1 MGVTAAPITV
11 AEFLEMSLPE
21 GHKTELIDGEVV
33 TMPMAW
39 YKHEAVKSNF
49 SQDLSVWRASHPIGR
64 VFCEA
69 GFQLDEHNG
78 LIPDVSFV
86 RNERLG
92 PDIQGP
98 MQGAPDVA
106 IEVVSSETAA
116 QLERKVSL
124 YLQHG
129 SKLVVVAYPDQ
140 RALRVH
146 RPDGTSRRLVSG
158 DVLEAPDVLP
168 GFSSPIEAFFE
179 GI

>member
-21 GHKTELIDGEVV
+21 GQKTELIDGEVV

-39 YKHEAVKSNF
+39 YKHERVKANF
-49 SQDLSVWRASHPIGR
+49 NRGFTAWSLGNPLGL
-64 VFCEA
+64 VFNEA

-86 RNERLG
+86 RNEHLR
-92 PDIQGP
+92 PDIHGP

-116 QLERKVSL
+116 QLARKVAL

-129 SKLVVVAYPDQ
+129 SKLVMAAFPEQ
-140 RALRVH
+140 RELWVH
-146 RPDGTSRRLVSG
+146 RPDGTARRLG
-158 DVLEAPDVLP
+158 PGEILEAPDVLP
-168 GFSSPIEAFFE
+168 GFSSPVEAFFE